1 MRSLTNQD
9 VNSSFY
15 IRAQRHPQVF
25 LSRIPSFFV
34 VKKRSSNPLDGEL
47 LFVDHVFSG
56 LRVFR

>member
-34 VKKRSSNPLDGEL
+34 VKKE
-47 LFVDHVFSG
+47 VATH
-56 LRVFR
+56 